1 MIYIY
6 IYINQKCVSIYIL
19 FVLLSIMCIYIL
31 YSTYMVLQSIKFRCF
46 HTYANM
52 KATISEMPG
61 GHGS

>member
-1 MIYIY
+1 MCKYIY
-6 IYINQKCVSIYIL
+6 IVCVTIYN
-19 FVLLSIMCIYIL
+19 VYIYIL